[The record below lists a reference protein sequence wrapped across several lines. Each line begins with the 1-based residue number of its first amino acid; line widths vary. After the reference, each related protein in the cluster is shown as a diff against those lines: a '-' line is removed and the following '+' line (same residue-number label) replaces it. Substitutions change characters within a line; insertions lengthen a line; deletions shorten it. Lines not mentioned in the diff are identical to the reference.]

1 MASFSRAP
9 WDAGQVS
16 GSQDA
21 ASFCQCCLI
30 NANTGPEANWTKDN
44 CKLPIKSTPGGAVNI
59 NALHAAAVV
68 LAGGRGGVSASSADK
83 KSAARKLIRL
93 YQQAGEVPP
102 ASLRRA
108 AGG

>member
-21 ASFCQCCLI
+21 NAYCACCLI
-30 NANTGPEANWTKDN
+30 DANPPGEPRTKDN
-44 CKLPIKSTPGGAVNI
+44 CKLPVKSTPGGAVNL

>member
-16 GSQDA
+16 GSQNA
-21 ASFCQCCLI
+21 ASFCQCCLLD
-30 NANTGPEANWTKDN
+30 ANPPGEPKTKDN
-44 CKLPIKSTPGGAVNI
+44 CKLPVKSTPSGPYNI
-59 NALHAAAVV
+59 NGMHAAAVA
-68 LAGGRGGVSASSADK
+68 LAGGRTPLQASPADK